1 MKWNNKYHFELA
13 NPVVLVIDMQNDF
26 CDENGAYHRNDPLTF
41 PVGGMKPMISRLQHF
56 LSEARGNAMPILYV
70 KYLVDD
76 QGRDVGLHT
85 KTPRPFLLKEGL
97 RRNTWGGEIV
107 EALKPLPGDFIIE
120 KSRYSAFYNT
130 KLEIVLRSLRVK
142 TLLVTGVAT
151 NVCVESTIRDGYF
164 RDYPCVLV
172 EDCCQ
177 AWNEESHL
185 AAVRN
190 VLHGFGMVMTSEE
203 VIGALSKS

>member
-1 MKWNNKYHFELA
+1 MKWKNKYHFELGH
-13 NPVVLVIDMQNDF
+13 PVVLVIDMQNDF

-41 PVGGMKPMISRLQHF
+41 PVRGMKAMIFRLQHF
-56 LSEARGNAMPILYV
+56 LAEARKNGTAILYV

-76 QGRDVGLHT
+76 QGRDVGLHA

-107 EALKPLPGDFIIE
+107 EALKPFPGDFIIE

-130 KLEIVLRSLRVK
+130 KLETVLRALRAE
-142 TLLVTGVAT
+142 TLFLTGVAT
-151 NVCVESTIRDGYF
+151 HVCVESTIRDAYF
-164 RDYPCVLV
+164 RDYPSVLV

-190 VLHGFGMVMTSEE
+190 VLHGFGMVMTSAE
-203 VIGALSKS
+203 VLEALQKF